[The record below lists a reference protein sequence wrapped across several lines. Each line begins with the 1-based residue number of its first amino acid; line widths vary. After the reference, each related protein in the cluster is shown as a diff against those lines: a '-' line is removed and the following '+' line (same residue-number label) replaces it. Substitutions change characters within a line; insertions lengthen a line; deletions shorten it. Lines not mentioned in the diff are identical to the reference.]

1 MQAFSQALLNYFSQV
16 RPTAAIFPVVLIGLI
31 VAFFIKYKREM
42 SPRMGTLEWIQNFD
56 KPKFSLDG
64 KSYPM
69 ERKDLLPLLIILAV
83 YAIVAFTNLGS
94 TKDPQSFYT
103 FEGDNDSVV
112 IDLGEQKE
120 ISSIMYYSGLYP
132 GDYDLYYSSNGSN
145 WVRLRDANAQ
155 PDANGDVNDAAM
167 HQSYADL
174 FKWQYAS
181 IGDTSISTRFI
192 RIVARTLPM
201 ELGELALYDEH
212 GRLVNVSGVDS
223 VLLDEQNTIPDS
235 PSWFNSMY
243 FDEIYHGR
251 TAYENIKNIYPYEI
265 THPPLG
271 KIIISLGIRIFGM
284 TPFGYRFMGAFFGV
298 LMLLPLYILLK
309 NMFGKTKV
317 AMCGTLLFAFEFM
330 HFTQTRIATIDTYG
344 VFFTLLSFLFMWRWM
359 TAPYTAKLRTTWLD
373 LFLCGLSF
381 GLGCACKWTVL
392 YAGVGLAALW
402 LLRAI
407 MKYRAVGLGHYGR
420 ELLGTIGLS
429 VLFFIVIP
437 VIIYCLSYI
446 PYGLALGYKMPGML
460 TDGNYYKLIWDNQV
474 YMLTYHNGVNQTH
487 PYSSRWYQWLFDVRP
502 ILYYLQYN
510 GETKSAFGAFNSP
523 LISWAGLAA
532 LISIVFAFWKRR
544 KPQAVLI
551 WAGYL
556 CQFLPWVIITRTTF
570 AYHYFGC
577 ILFLTIAISFVF
589 DELIERRS
597 KNDKLVYAFTGLNTA
612 LFVLFYPVLSGV
624 EASVQFCLNVLK
636 WFPSWPWG

>member
-64 KSYPM
+64 KSHPM

-181 IGDTSISTRFI
+181 IGDTCISTRFI

-359 TAPYTAKLRTTWLD
+359 TAPYTARLRTTWLD

-407 MKYRAVGLGHYGR
+407 MKYRAVGLGQYGR

>member
-64 KSYPM
+64 KSHPM

-359 TAPYTAKLRTTWLD
+359 TAPYTAKLRATWLD

-532 LISIVFAFWKRR
+532 LISIVFSFWKRR

-597 KNDKLVYAFTGLNTA
+597 KNDKLVYAFTSLNTA

>member
-64 KSYPM
+64 KSHPI

-174 FKWQYAS
+174 FKWQYSS

>member
-64 KSYPM
+64 KSHPM

-556 CQFLPWVIITRTTF
+556 CQLLPWVIITRTTF

>member
-64 KSYPM
+64 KSHPM

-155 PDANGDVNDAAM
+155 PDAHGDVNDAAM

-597 KNDKLVYAFTGLNTA
+597 KNDKLVYAFTGLNT
-612 LFVLFYPVLSGV
+612 
-624 EASVQFCLNVLK
+624 
-636 WFPSWPWG
+636 

>member
-64 KSYPM
+64 KSHPM

-83 YAIVAFTNLGS
+83 YTIVAFTNLGS

-181 IGDTSISTRFI
+181 IGDTCISTRFI

-298 LMLLPLYILLK
+298 LMLLPLYIFLK

-407 MKYRAVGLGHYGR
+407 MKYRAVGLGQYGR

>member
-64 KSYPM
+64 KSHPM

-359 TAPYTAKLRTTWLD
+359 TAPYTAKLRATWLD

-402 LLRAI
+402 LLRTI
-407 MKYRAVGLGHYGR
+407 MKYRAVGLGQYGR

>member
-64 KSYPM
+64 KSHPM

-155 PDANGDVNDAAM
+155 PDAHGDVNDAAM

>member
-64 KSYPM
+64 KSHPM

-181 IGDTSISTRFI
+181 IGDTCISTRFI

-251 TAYENIKNIYPYEI
+251 TAYENMKNIYPYEI

>member
-64 KSYPM
+64 KSHPM

-532 LISIVFAFWKRR
+532 LISIVFSFWKRR

>member
-64 KSYPM
+64 KSHPM

-556 CQFLPWVIITRTTF
+556 FQFLPWVIITRTTF

>member
-64 KSYPM
+64 KSHPM

-402 LLRAI
+402 LLRTI
-407 MKYRAVGLGHYGR
+407 MKYRAVGLGQYGR

-460 TDGNYYKLIWDNQV
+460 TDSNYYKLIWDNQV

-577 ILFLTIAISFVF
+577 ILFLTIAISFVI

>member
-64 KSYPM
+64 KSHPM

-551 WAGYL
+551 WVGYL

-624 EASVQFCLNVLK
+624 EASLQFCLNVLK

>member
-64 KSYPM
+64 KSHPM

-392 YAGVGLAALW
+392 YAGVGLATLW

-624 EASVQFCLNVLK
+624 EASLQFCLNVLK

>member
-64 KSYPM
+64 KSHPM

-597 KNDKLVYAFTGLNTA
+597 KNDKLVYAFTSLNTA

>member
-64 KSYPM
+64 KSHPM

-359 TAPYTAKLRTTWLD
+359 TAPYTAKLRATWLD

-556 CQFLPWVIITRTTF
+556 CQFLPWVIIARTTF

>member
-64 KSYPM
+64 KSHPM

-532 LISIVFAFWKRR
+532 LVSSVFAFWKRR

>member
-64 KSYPM
+64 KSHPM

-359 TAPYTAKLRTTWLD
+359 TAPYTAKLQATWLD